1 LELFLALVLGAVAI
15 ALAMHALRRPAPPE
29 PPLELPVD
37 PPVRLQGRRWC
48 DFEIAGESHY
58 QEALAAIAGHDPH
71 GVNVHCEA
79 LLVPEPDNNV
89 DPRAVAV
96 VIEGKRVGHL
106 RREDAAGYG
115 ARLAALGVEGRPAAC
130 PAYICGG
137 FVTEDGDQV
146 SYGVKLGLAW
156 PAELEAKVAPP
167 PISPLVRARLGGA
180 PLSEEEAWHTPP
192 VPPADAVEFKR
203 LLSGGFQQHAVCFA
217 GWSEGRMDYLTAVAR
232 SVGLGVRDTVTGD
245 LTLLCVGPSPPD
257 EDVERAR
264 SQGVTLISGDQL
276 QELVARIASETA

>member
-1 LELFLALVLGAVAI
+1 MELFLALILGAVAI
-15 ALAMHALRRPAPPE
+15 ALAMHALRRGAPPE
-29 PPLELPVD
+29 TPLDLPDD

-58 QEALAAIAGHDPH
+58 QAALEAIAGHEPQ
-71 GVNVHCEA
+71 GVNLHCAA
-79 LLVPEPDNNV
+79 LLVPEPDNHS
-89 DPRAVAV
+89 DPNAVAV
-96 VIEGKRVGHL
+96 VIEGRRVGYL

-130 PAYICGG
+130 PAYVCGG
-137 FVTEDGDQV
+137 FITEDGDLIP
-146 SYGVKLGLAW
+146 YGVTLGLAW
-156 PAELEAKVAPP
+156 PAELEAKVTAPP
-167 PISPLVRARLGGA
+167 MSPVVRARLGGA

-192 VPPADAVEFKR
+192 VPPADAMEFKR
-203 LLSGGFQQHAVCFA
+203 LLSGGFEQHAVCFA
-217 GWSEGRMDYLTAVAR
+217 GWSEARMDYLAAVAR
-232 SVGLGVRDTVTGD
+232 SVGLGVRGTVTED
-245 LTLLCVGPSPPD
+245 LTLMCVGPAPPD